1 MVLFKSKFLAVA
13 ALVALSACVET
24 EGGAAVTTAP
34 TAAVA
39 KSQPAKSAAD
49 LKREMMEFAFPA
61 AIAKTIAGQCKR
73 YRLNSGKLSSETKA
87 FSDDL
92 EARGY
97 TASDLNRLKRN
108 LSKSEIQGQLLEWA
122 KKRNVVFSD
131 KSSFCAAGDAEVAQ
145 QTAVSKYLIAR
156 K

>member
-1 MVLFKSKFLAVA
+1 MVLFKSKFLAIT

-24 EGGAAVTTAP
+24 EGGAAVTTPP

-39 KSQPAKSAAD
+39 KSQPAKSAAVFE
-49 LKREMMEFAFPA
+49 REMIAFAFPA
-61 AIAKTIAGQCKR
+61 AIAKTVAGKCKR

-87 FSDDL
+87 LADDL

-97 TASDLNRLKRN
+97 TVSDVNRLKRN
-108 LSKSEIQGQLLEWA
+108 MSKSEMQDQLLDWA
-122 KKRNVVFSD
+122 KKRDVVFSD

-145 QTAVSKYLIAR
+145 GTAVSKYLIAR